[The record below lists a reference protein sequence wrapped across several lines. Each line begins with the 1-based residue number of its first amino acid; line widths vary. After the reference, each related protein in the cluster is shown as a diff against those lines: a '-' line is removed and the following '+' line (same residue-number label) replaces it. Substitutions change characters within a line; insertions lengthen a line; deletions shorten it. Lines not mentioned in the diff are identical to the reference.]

1 MKTTYSKLIMLV
13 AFLIFFQM
21 EGFSQTLT
29 LTPSNFNG
37 YNISCFGSATGSV
50 NLTISGGTPPYTFEW
65 SNAATTEDL
74 TNVPA
79 GYYRV
84 SVDDAD
90 TLTSIVEAEIT
101 LTQPEPLEIGEVQPY
116 VYPNNYNVSQFGA
129 CHGTIQINVS
139 GGVVPYDYA
148 WSPGQQTVSNPTNL
162 CSPPK
167 HSVANRCHRM

>member
-74 TNVPA
+74 INVPA

-90 TLTSIVEAEIT
+90 TLTDA
-101 LTQPEPLEIGEVQPY
+101 GCR
-116 VYPNNYNVSQFGA
+116 NNFVRATNDFA
-129 CHGTIQINVS
+129 GTGSIQI
-139 GGVVPYDYA
+139 P
-148 WSPGQQTVSNPTNL
+148 QQFQ
-162 CSPPK
+162 
-167 HSVANRCHRM
+167 H

>member
-13 AFLIFFQM
+13 ALLIFFQI

-74 TNVPA
+74 INLLRA
-79 GYYRV
+79 IIV
-84 SVDDAD
+84 SA
-90 TLTSIVEAEIT
+90 LMMLI
-101 LTQPEPLEIGEVQPY
+101 P
-116 VYPNNYNVSQFGA
+116 
-129 CHGTIQINVS
+129 
-139 GGVVPYDYA
+139 
-148 WSPGQQTVSNPTNL
+148 
-162 CSPPK
+162 
-167 HSVANRCHRM
+167 